1 MIQTSTPRT
10 IPTISKMSAA
20 TTAGEGTTAGRVAS
34 LATAAAAEV
43 LRNLST
49 AATPPTTTPAP
60 HPFHNTTTSPL
71 DPLDP
76 PLNKCN
82 YYVKQNQTVVFE
94 FSNQV
99 RALRGYSVQVEQE
112 FSFVS
117 HFFILIILLA
127 LFTVN
132 PALFMN
138 VD

>member
-1 MIQTSTPRT
+1 
-10 IPTISKMSAA
+10 MSA
-20 TTAGEGTTAGRVAS
+20 GTTAGQVAS
-34 LATAAAAEV
+34 LATTAVAEV

-49 AATPPTTTPAP
+49 AAATPPTTTPAP
-60 HPFHNTTTSPL
+60 RPLHNTTTSPL

-99 RALRGYSVQVEQE
+99 RVRRGCSVEVEQE

-117 HFFILIILLA
+117 RHS
-127 LFTVN
+127 VRN
-132 PALFMN
+132 
-138 VD
+138 D